1 MAKKDA
7 KIVTV
12 QIKLPT
18 TLLRQVEALIAT
30 GEFEN
35 TDKVMQSALDQFL
48 ATHSEEKMTTFIRED
63 VAWGLAG
70 DN

>member
-1 MAKKDA
+1 MAKNEA
-7 KIVTV
+7 KKVTV

-30 GEFEN
+30 GEFAN
-35 TDKVMQSALDQFL
+35 TDEVMQSSLNQFL
-48 ATHSEEKMTTFIRED
+48 VTHSEENMAKFILED
-63 VAWGLAG
+63 IAWGLTG